1 VSSEFAWLED
11 SWVKRDGRWQVV
23 LRQAVNR
30 HSVRRLYWM
39 AGVWV
44 GSGGAYKSFYE
55 IREAINDSTLRQR
68 SFTDSTF
75 YTISDSADI
84 VVLRDG
90 GIIVSRSGVVR
101 WRALR
106 GGTDTIRFDPATGT
120 RGGMTW
126 IRITD
131 REWIEII
138 DGPVG
143 ALPVTYRM
151 QLLAR

>member
-1 VSSEFAWLED
+1 
-11 SWVKRDGRWQVV
+11 
-23 LRQAVNR
+23 
-30 HSVRRLYWM
+30 M
-39 AGVWV
+39 TGVWV
-44 GSGGAYKSFYE
+44 GSGGAYQAFDE
-55 IREAINDSTLRQR
+55 IREVVNDSTLRQR

-75 YTISDSADI
+75 NSISDSSDI
-84 VVLRDG
+84 VVLEDG
-90 GIIVSRSGVVR
+90 GIIVSRRGVVR

-120 RGGMTW
+120 RGGMSW

-131 REWIEII
+131 REWITIM

-151 QLLAR
+151 RLLAR